1 MIGETLGSYTII
13 GRLGAGGMGEVYLA
27 EHPRIERRAAIK
39 VLLPELSGNREVVE
53 RFFAEARAT
62 SSIRH
67 HGIVEVLDCDVHRG
81 SGRAYIVME
90 LLEGESLAGRLERD
104 SDFGKDVDRALT
116 VTGAIADAVAA
127 AHAKGIVHRDLKPDN
142 VFLAGNESAPL
153 GFDVKIL
160 DFGIAKLMGDASTGR
175 GGSMRTRTGSMLG
188 TPAYM
193 SPEQC
198 RGAGLVDHR
207 SDIYSLGCIAFEMLA
222 GRRPF
227 MHEGFGELIAAHLG
241 EPPPT
246 FASLGVDIAPD
257 VEQWVRRL
265 LAKSRDERL
274 ASMADVS
281 ASIRALRHRTTA
293 VLPSSLADVTASAPS
308 GSSRPPS
315 LSSSPGGTTAMPS
328 VGATVALPPPR
339 QAAPFVTTTTT
350 LSAHASEN
358 VRRGPQPIGKWAA
371 GAVAALALVGGALY
385 LGRSKP
391 SPSLSPPATPAAV
404 EPARQPEPV
413 TFDVSDA
420 PEGLQVSVDGAPAA
434 LPIRLPAGNQTHELV
449 FRAPGFRDRTLRV
462 DASVSRTLT
471 LSLQPAA
478 PEAPAG
484 ATAPQPPAPGDRGD
498 ARKKRPRHP
507 SSLSD
512 DARKL

>member
-27 EHPRIERRAAIK
+27 EHTRIERRAAIK
-39 VLLPELSGNREVVE
+39 VLLPELSSNHEVVE

-104 SDFGKDVDRALT
+104 PDFGKDIDRALT
-116 VTGAIADAVAA
+116 VTGAVAEAVAA

-142 VFLAGNESAPL
+142 VFLVGDESAPL
-153 GFDVKIL
+153 GFEVKIL

-227 MHEGFGELIAAHLG
+227 MHEGFGELIAAHLS

-246 FASLGVDIAPD
+246 FASLGVNIAPD

-274 ASMADVS
+274 ASMTDVS

-293 VLPSSLADVTASAPS
+293 VLPSSLPGATMAMAPA
-308 GSSRPPS
+308 PP
-315 LSSSPGGTTAMPS
+315 LSPSPSPGGTTAMPA
-328 VGATVALPPPR
+328 VGATVALPAPRRGAPP
-339 QAAPFVTTTTT
+339 VTTTTT

-358 VRRGPQPIGKWAA
+358 VRSRQQPLGKWVA
-371 GAVAALALVGGALY
+371 GAVAALALVAGALY
-385 LGRSKP
+385 LGRSRP
-391 SPSLSPPATPAAV
+391 SPSPPAAPAAV
-404 EPARQPEPV
+404 EPARPPQPV

-420 PEGLQVSVDGAPAA
+420 PEGLQVTVDGAPAA
-434 LPIRLPAGNQTHELV
+434 LPIRLPAGNHTHELV
-449 FRAPGFRDRTLRV
+449 FHAPGFRDRTLRV

-484 ATAPQPPAPGDRGD
+484 ATGNQPAPSDRGD